1 MSQNGVQTTSDSSTA
16 MSRDKQPVALT
27 DKQKGLIEKTW
38 KIVEEDVGLLK
49 GGIILFMRLV
59 GIVAH
64 NRTFIIFPYH
74 HILYKKNCLNF
85 SISLCM

>member
-74 HILYKKNCLNF
+74 HILYKKNYLNF